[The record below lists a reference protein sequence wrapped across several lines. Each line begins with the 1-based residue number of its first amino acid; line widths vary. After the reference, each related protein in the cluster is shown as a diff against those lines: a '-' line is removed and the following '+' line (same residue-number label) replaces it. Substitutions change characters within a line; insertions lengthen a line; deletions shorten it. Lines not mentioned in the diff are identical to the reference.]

1 MHDVLTYRD
10 KRLQVKAALRD
21 LRYKP
26 ARDTNS
32 KRLQA
37 AHLDQV
43 STQYQPYETLSWNLT
58 VGVCQA
64 DADYVAATKSSP
76 ALNHHCSSLK
86 SFEEASDDLPAGR
99 HLPIFTLESSDM
111 LVRGICWVLAVL
123 VAPSVAERAAPM

>member
-58 VGVCQA
+58 VGVCH
-64 DADYVAATKSSP
+64 AATKSSP

-99 HLPIFTLESSDM
+99 HLPKFTLESLDM
-111 LVRGICWVLAVL
+111 LVRGFCWVLAVL
-123 VAPSVAERAAPM
+123 VAPSAAERAAPL